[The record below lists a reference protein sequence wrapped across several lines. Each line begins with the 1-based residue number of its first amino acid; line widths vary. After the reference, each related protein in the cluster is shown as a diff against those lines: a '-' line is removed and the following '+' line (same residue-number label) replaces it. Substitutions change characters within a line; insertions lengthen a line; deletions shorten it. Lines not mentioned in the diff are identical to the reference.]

1 VPINKTTFYIG
12 ETIKIY
18 GTISPVPQNNNI
30 QLALWYR
37 CPSQCPGDTC
47 WWRTGDLWTTC
58 NSSGYFEFNFAA
70 HIEEPMSGYCGI
82 TTSQDWM
89 AMVRYQSVAG
99 QPPATFENLSWTV
112 LNQPYTKKASKLELR
127 ATDVNGYD
135 ITSGPEPLDIILR
148 GRLTDAVTGS
158 GLTNRRVYIYE
169 NGAQIGY
176 ATTDAA
182 GAFVMTVTRNR
193 GTYTYYAEWA
203 GDDQYEGC

>member
-1 VPINKTTFYIG
+1 MPINKTTFYIG

-82 TTSQDWM
+82 TTSQDWQ
-89 AMVRYQSVAG
+89 AMVRYQPVAD
-99 QPPATFENLSWTV
+99 QPPATFESLSWTV
-112 LNQPYTKKASKLELR
+112 LNQQFMKKQSLLEVYASP
-127 ATDVNGYD
+127 
-135 ITSGPEPLDIILR
+135 ISGTVPLNVYIQGNLLDR
-148 GRLTDAVTGS
+148 STQV
-158 GLTNRRVYIYE
+158 GLPNRTVRVYID
-169 NGAQIGY
+169 GSLIKTV
-176 ATTDAA
+176 TTDDV
-182 GAFVMTVTRNR
+182 GHF
-193 GTYTYYAEWA
+193 GFSYTINTTGIHSIYAEWD